1 VLEFLERAAYGEG
14 EDSELMELAAST
26 LAAMA
31 EAPLDVLEAMLRAF
45 EVQACRRLGYAPELT
60 AKRRLPPI
68 MKLLSGLE
76 SNRLPMTGLSR
87 RDATL

>member
-1 VLEFLERAAYGEG
+1 MFAINVTEAVLNAAIPTPWNTRTSRKGQKGE
-14 EDSELMELAAST
+14 AT
-26 LAAMA
+26 
-31 EAPLDVLEAMLRAF
+31 R
-45 EVQACRRLGYAPELT
+45 YAPELT

-76 SNRLPMTGLSR
+76 SNRLPMTGLNR